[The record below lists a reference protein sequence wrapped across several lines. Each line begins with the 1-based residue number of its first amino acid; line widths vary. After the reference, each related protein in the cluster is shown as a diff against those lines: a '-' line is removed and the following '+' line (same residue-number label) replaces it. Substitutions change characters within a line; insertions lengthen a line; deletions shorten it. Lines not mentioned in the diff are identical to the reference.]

1 MHIDVPVI
9 LTTVIGFLIVV
20 WILKKY
26 AWGPVLD
33 LLDARRE
40 KIRSDYAA
48 ADTARDDA
56 SKLKDEFEVQL
67 GSIKVI
73 EKERVQEAV
82 KRGEDLA
89 DRIQAEARQKAEA
102 TLDKARTD
110 LEVETRNAQ
119 VELKDQ
125 VVDLAIGAAEK
136 LIGQKLDDQT
146 HRKLVQDYIEDLGE
160 MPNA

>member
-40 KIRSDYAA
+40 KIRSDYADADSARGEA
-48 ADTARDDA
+48 A
-56 SKLKDEFEVQL
+56 KLKDEFEVQL
-67 GSIKVI
+67 GSIKTI

-89 DRIQAEARQKAEA
+89 GRIQDEARQKADA

-110 LEVETRNAQ
+110 LEVETHKAQ

-136 LIGQKLDDQT
+136 LIGQKLDEET
-146 HRKLVQDYIEDLGE
+146 HRRLVLDYIENIGE
-160 MPNA
+160 TPNA

>member
-56 SKLKDEFEVQL
+56 AKLKDEFEVQL

-89 DRIQAEARQKAEA
+89 DRIQTEARQKADA

-146 HRKLVQDYIEDLGE
+146 HRKLVQDYIENLGE
-160 MPNA
+160 TPNA

>member
-40 KIRSDYAA
+40 KIRGDFAA
-48 ADTARDDA
+48 ADQARDQA
-56 SKLKDEFEVQL
+56 AQLKQEFEVQL
-67 GSIKVI
+67 SSIKVI

-89 DRIQAEARQKAEA
+89 GRIQQEARQKADA

-110 LEVETRNAQ
+110 IEVETRNAQ

-136 LIGQKLDDQT
+136 LIGKSLDEPT
-146 HRKLVQDYIEDLGE
+146 HRKLVEDYIAKLGE
-160 MPNA
+160 TPNA